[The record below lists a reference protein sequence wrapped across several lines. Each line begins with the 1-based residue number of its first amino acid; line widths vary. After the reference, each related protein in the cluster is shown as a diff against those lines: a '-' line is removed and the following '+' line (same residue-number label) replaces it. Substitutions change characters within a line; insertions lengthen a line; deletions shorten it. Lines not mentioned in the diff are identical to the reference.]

1 MRATRT
7 SANTTRMSQYVAVC
21 EQEDE
26 EPMEIP
32 VEPDGTLLLSSLV
45 AQFPGATGLRYRPQD
60 SKSLRGLR
68 LADGK
73 IYSPEDGWD
82 VYTFVCNM
90 PKENKRKPDDFVDNA
105 VSKRSM
111 KNNTSDLIVLG
122 LPWSTTD
129 EELKEAFSK
138 FGEIQ
143 MSQVKKDPKTGK
155 SKGFGFIKFAEYD
168 SQMRVLGQRHIVDGR
183 QCDVKLPHSR
193 GEAVAQQFDSK
204 VFIGRVTEDITSDD
218 LKKYF
223 GRFGEITDIYIP
235 KPFRG
240 FAFITFLN
248 PAIAQALCGE
258 DHIVKGTSLHVANA
272 TPKNKPKQPMI
283 QGNFPG
289 QENQSGPNSNPF
301 NMSALA
307 MPMLAALSQHGWGVF
322 NNMQQGTN
330 GGGGGG
336 GGGSS
341 GGYNQGNGGYD
352 GTAGNS
358 GVGATGGNEITG
370 GGNRGTGQHYCGNS
384 GGNNFGGGGG
394 GSNASGYGNAS
405 GGYGNASGGPGGY
418 NNTGNNYQNQRYGSG
433 SGGGYGKW

>member
-1 MRATRT
+1 
-7 SANTTRMSQYVAVC
+7 MSQYVAVC

-26 EPMEIP
+26 EPIEIP
-32 VEPDGTLLLSSLV
+32 AEPDGTLLLTSLV

-60 SKSLRGLR
+60 SKALRGLR
-68 LADGK
+68 LADGR
-73 IYSPEDGWD
+73 IYSPEEGWD
-82 VYTFVCNM
+82 AYTFVCNM
-90 PKENKRKPDDFVDNA
+90 PKENKRKPDDFLENA
-105 VSKRSM
+105 ASKRTM

-248 PAIAQALCGE
+248 PSVAQALCGE

-272 TPKNKPKQPMI
+272 TPKNKPKQPI
-283 QGNFPG
+283 QGNFG
-289 QENQSGPNSNPF
+289 QENHGGSSQSNPF

-330 GGGGGG
+330 GSGNNGGG

-341 GGYNQGNGGYD
+341 GFNQGNSGYD
-352 GTAGNS
+352 GNPGGNGSFAGNGGSGQNEFGGGNNRGTGGGQYGGGPGNSANNIAGSSGYGAGNS
-358 GVGATGGNEITG
+358 G
-370 GGNRGTGQHYCGNS
+370 YGNS
-384 GGNNFGGGGG
+384 
-394 GSNASGYGNAS
+394 S
-405 GGYGNASGGPGGY
+405 GGYGN
-418 NNTGNNYQNQRYGSG
+418 TGNNYGRYGSG
-433 SGGGYGKW
+433 TGGGYGKW

>member
-1 MRATRT
+1 
-7 SANTTRMSQYVAVC
+7 MSQYVAVC

-60 SKSLRGLR
+60 SKALRGLR
-68 LADGK
+68 LADERL
-73 IYSPEDGWD
+73 YSPEEGWD
-82 VYTFVCNM
+82 AYVFVCNM
-90 PKENKRKPDDFVDNA
+90 PKENKRKPDDLQENA
-105 VSKRSM
+105 ASKRTM

-129 EELKEAFSK
+129 DELKEAFSK
-138 FGEIQ
+138 FGEIV
-143 MSQVKKDPKTGK
+143 MVQVKKDPKTGK
-155 SKGFGFIKFAEYD
+155 SKGFGFIKFAEYE
-168 SQMRVLGQRHIVDGR
+168 SQMRVLGQRHIVEGR

-248 PAIAQALCGE
+248 PAVAQGLCGE

-272 TPKNKPKQPMI
+272 TPKNKPKQVMGPG
-283 QGNFPG
+283 GNFG
-289 QENQSGPNSNPF
+289 QENQSGGGGQASNPF

-322 NNMQQGTN
+322 NNMQQGSNGGNGSGN
-330 GGGGGG
+330 GGGSGGA
-336 GGGSS
+336 GGSN
-341 GGYNQGNGGYD
+341 GAYNQGNGGFD
-352 GTAGNS
+352 GTTTGNPGFGS
-358 GVGATGGNEITG
+358 SSGNEYSGSNRGSGPGQQYG
-370 GGNRGTGQHYCGNS
+370 GGNS
-384 GGNNFGGGGG
+384 GNNFGGTGYGGQSGGG
-394 GSNASGYGNAS
+394 GPAYGNS
-405 GGYGNASGGPGGY
+405 SGGGYGNA
-418 NNTGNNYQNQRYGSG
+418 GNNYNRYSSGTGGS
-433 SGGGYGKW
+433 YAKW

>member
-1 MRATRT
+1 M
-7 SANTTRMSQYVAVC
+7 AVC

-60 SKSLRGLR
+60 SKALRGLR
-68 LADGK
+68 LADERL
-73 IYSPEDGWD
+73 YSPEEGWD
-82 VYTFVCNM
+82 AYVFVCNM
-90 PKENKRKPDDFVDNA
+90 PKENKRKPDDLQENA
-105 VSKRSM
+105 VSKRTM

-129 EELKEAFSK
+129 DELKEAFSK
-138 FGEIQ
+138 FGEIV
-143 MSQVKKDPKTGK
+143 MVQVKKDPKTGK
-155 SKGFGFIKFAEYD
+155 SKGFGFIKFAEYE
-168 SQMRVLGQRHIVDGR
+168 SQMRVLGQRHIVEGR

-248 PAIAQALCGE
+248 PAVAQGLCGE

-272 TPKNKPKQPMI
+272 TPKNKPKQVMGPG
-283 QGNFPG
+283 GNFG
-289 QENQSGPNSNPF
+289 QENQSGGGQASNPF

-322 NNMQQGTN
+322 NNMQQGSSGGTGGGN
-330 GGGGGG
+330 GGG
-336 GGGSS
+336 S
-341 GGYNQGNGGYD
+341 GGAGGTNGAYNQGNGGYD
-352 GTAGNS
+352 GTTTGNAGFGS
-358 GVGATGGNEITG
+358 SSGNEYG
-370 GGNRGTGQHYCGNS
+370 GGNRGSGPGQYGGGNS
-384 GGNNFGGGGG
+384 GNNYGGTGYGGQTGGGPAYGNSSGG
-394 GSNASGYGNAS
+394 GYSNA
-405 GGYGNASGGPGGY
+405 
-418 NNTGNNYQNQRYGSG
+418 GNNYNRYGSG
-433 SGGGYGKW
+433 TGGSYAKW

>member
-1 MRATRT
+1 
-7 SANTTRMSQYVAVC
+7 MSQYVAVC
-21 EQEDE
+21 ENEDE

-32 VEPDGTLLLSSLV
+32 IEPDGTLLLSSLV

-68 LADGK
+68 LAEGR

-82 VYTFVCNM
+82 IYTFVCNM
-90 PKENKRKPDDFVDNA
+90 PKENKRKPDDFLENA
-105 VSKRSM
+105 VVSKRTM

-138 FGEIQ
+138 FGDIQ
-143 MSQVKKDPKTGK
+143 MAQVKKDPKTGK

-168 SQMRVLGQRHIVDGR
+168 SQMRVLGQRHMVDGR

-272 TPKNKPKQPMI
+272 TPKNKPKQPM
-283 QGNFPG
+283 QGNFG
-289 QENQSGPNSNPF
+289 QENQSGVPNSNPF

-322 NNMQQGTN
+322 NNMQQGSSGTGGP
-330 GGGGGG
+330 GGGGGN
-336 GGGSS
+336 S

-352 GTAGNS
+352 GTSGN
-358 GVGATGGNEITG
+358 GVAASGGNEFG
-370 GGNRGTGQHYCGNS
+370 GGGPNRGSGQHYCGNS
-384 GGNNFGGGGG
+384 GNNFGGGSGY
-394 GSNASGYGNAS
+394 GSNSGPGYGNAS
-405 GGYGNASGGPGGY
+405 GPGY
-418 NNTGNNYQNQRYGSG
+418 NAGNNYGRYGSG